1 LELHRSSYLV
11 AALALLVATPA
22 QATNGMRMIGFGP
35 VQNSMGGVGVGA
47 TLDAAS
53 VLSNPAGMS
62 ELGGRVD
69 FGATY
74 FLPTVKYS
82 ATGIDAGQ
90 GNLLVNQPGVTFES
104 DRGASPIPA
113 FGLVIPID
121 SQWSF
126 GIGAYGVAGMGVDY
140 AQNLYSST
148 TYTAYQQMR
157 FTPGVSFKLN
167 DMFSFGL
174 TLNGMWATTEWNVA
188 SAFGQAPHMGGSAF
202 GIGATVGAKITP
214 IKMLTIGIAYE
225 TQSFFQDFKYN
236 TGVRANPGGPT
247 LPPLP
252 GGVDKLSFNQ
262 PCVLTGGAAV
272 RPLEMLLVA
281 LDVEWINWPA
291 TNGAN
296 KPEFTQNASG
306 AMPWNM
312 DWKSQVVFKLGVEVT
327 PLDWLAVRAGYN
339 YGKMPLNPDRA
350 FENIAFPAVAE
361 NHITLG
367 AGFNLG
373 KHVAVNL
380 GGMWAPSTSITGSNP
395 NPPQGTPGYPGP
407 YGQGIQTYTTSM
419 TQVGLDAGIAYRF

>member
-1 LELHRSSYLV
+1 MSFTRIAVV
-11 AALALLVATPA
+11 AALLASASSA
-22 QATNGMRMIGFGP
+22 YATNGMRMIGFGP

-82 ATGIDAGQ
+82 ATGIDAAAPQPG
-90 GNLLVNQPGVTFES
+90 LVNQPGVTFTS

-113 FGLVIPID
+113 FGLIVPID
-121 SQWSF
+121 SQWTF

-140 AQNLYSST
+140 ARNLYSST

-157 FTPGVSFKLN
+157 FTPGVSYELN

-188 SAFGQAPHMGGSAF
+188 SAFGQSPHMAGSAF
-202 GIGATVGAKITP
+202 GLGVTLGAKVTP
-214 IKMLTIGIAYE
+214 IKMLTIGLAYE
-225 TQSFFQDFKYN
+225 TKSFFQDFAYN
-236 TGVRANPGGPT
+236 TPA
-247 LPPLP
+247 
-252 GGVDKLSFNQ
+252 GVDKLTFNQ
-262 PCVLTGGAAV
+262 PGVLTLGAAV
-272 RPLEMLLVA
+272 RPLEMLLIAADVA
-281 LDVEWINWPA
+281 WIDWP
-291 TNGAN
+291 TSNGADL
-296 KPEFTQNASG
+296 PAYAQNASG

-312 DWKSQVVFKLGVEVT
+312 NWSSQVVFKIGVEVT
-327 PLDWLAVRAGYN
+327 PIDWLAVRAGFN
-339 YGKMPLNPDRA
+339 YGKMPLDASRA

-361 NHITLG
+361 THLTLG

-373 KHVAVNL
+373 KRVTINV
-380 GGMWAPSTSITGSNP
+380 GGMWAPSTSISGENSL
-395 NPPQGTPGYPGP
+395 PPMGTPGYPGP
-407 YGQGIQTYTTSM
+407 YGQGIASYTTSM
-419 TQVGLDAGIAYRF
+419 TQVGLDAGIAYKF

>member
-1 LELHRSSYLV
+1 MNVHKMIRLAAAV
-11 AALALLVATPA
+11 AISIATPA
-22 QATNGMRMIGFGP
+22 YATNGMRMIGFGP

-82 ATGIDAGQ
+82 ASGIDAGAPQ
-90 GNLLVNQPGVTFES
+90 PGLVNQPGVTFTS
-104 DRGASPIPA
+104 DKGASPIPA
-113 FGLVIPID
+113 FGMIIPID

-148 TYTAYQQMR
+148 TFTGYQQMR
-157 FTPGVSFKLN
+157 FTPGVSYKLN

-188 SAFGQAPHMGGSAF
+188 SAFGQSPHMAASAF
-202 GIGATVGAKITP
+202 GLGATLGVKATP
-214 IKMLTIGIAYE
+214 IKMLTIGLAYE
-225 TQSFFQDFKYN
+225 TKSFFQDFAYN
-236 TGVRANPGGPT
+236 TPA
-247 LPPLP
+247 
-252 GGVDKLSFNQ
+252 GVDKLTFNQ
-262 PCVLTGGAAV
+262 PGVLTLGAAV

-281 LDVEWINWPA
+281 ADVEWIDWGS

-296 KPEFTQNASG
+296 LPAFSQNSSG

-312 DWKSQVVFKLGVEVT
+312 NWSSQWVFKIGVEVT
-327 PLDWLAVRAGYN
+327 PLEWLAVRAGFN
-339 YGKMPLNPDRA
+339 YGKMPLDASRA

-361 NHITLG
+361 THLTLG

-373 KHVAVNL
+373 KHVAINV
-380 GGMWAPSTSITGSNP
+380 GGMWAPSASISGSNP
-395 NPPQGTPGYPGP
+395 LPPFGTPGYPGP
-407 YGQGIQTYTTSM
+407 YGQGIASYTTSM
-419 TQVGLDAGIAYRF
+419 TQIGLDGGIAYKF

>member
-1 LELHRSSYLV
+1 MSFTRIAVV
-11 AALALLVATPA
+11 AALLASASSA
-22 QATNGMRMIGFGP
+22 YATNGMRMIGFGP

-82 ATGIDAGQ
+82 ASGIDAAAPQPG
-90 GNLLVNQPGVTFES
+90 LVNQPGVTFTS

-113 FGLVIPID
+113 FGLIVPID

-148 TYTAYQQMR
+148 TYTGYQQMR
-157 FTPGVSFKLN
+157 FTPGVSYRLN

-188 SAFGQAPHMGGSAF
+188 SAFGQSPHMAGSAF
-202 GIGATVGAKITP
+202 GLGVTLGAKVTP
-214 IKMLTIGIAYE
+214 IKMLTIGLAYE
-225 TQSFFQDFKYN
+225 TKSFFQDFAYN
-236 TGVRANPGGPT
+236 T
-247 LPPLP
+247 P
-252 GGVDKLSFNQ
+252 GGVDKLTFDQ
-262 PCVLTGGAAV
+262 PGVLTGGVAV
-272 RPLEMLLVA
+272 RPLEMLLIAADVA
-281 LDVEWINWPA
+281 WIDWP
-291 TNGAN
+291 TSNGENLPAYS
-296 KPEFTQNASG
+296 QNASG

-312 DWKSQVVFKLGVEVT
+312 NWSSQVVFKIGVEVT
-327 PLDWLAVRAGYN
+327 PIDWLAVRAGFN
-339 YGKMPLNPDRA
+339 YGKMPLDASRA

-361 NHITLG
+361 THLTLG

-373 KHVAVNL
+373 KRVTINV
-380 GGMWAPSTSITGSNP
+380 GGMWAPSTSISGENSL
-395 NPPQGTPGYPGP
+395 PPMGTPGYPGP
-407 YGQGIQTYTTSM
+407 YGQGIASYTTSM
-419 TQVGLDAGIAYRF
+419 TQVGLDAGIAYKF

>member
-1 LELHRSSYLV
+1 LNHERMMRLAV
-11 AALALLVATPA
+11 ALAIATATPA
-22 QATNGMRMIGFGP
+22 YATNGMRMIGFGP

-74 FLPTVKYS
+74 FMPTVKYS

-90 GNLLVNQPGVTFES
+90 GNQLVNQPGVTLTS
-104 DRGASPIPA
+104 DKGASPIPA

-126 GIGAYGVAGMGVDY
+126 GMGAYGVAGMGVDY
-140 AQNLYSST
+140 AQNLYSGT
-148 TYTAYQQMR
+148 TFTGYSQMR
-157 FTPGVSFKLN
+157 FTPGVSYKLN

-188 SAFGQAPHMGGSAF
+188 NPFGQAPHMTAGAF
-202 GIGATVGAKITP
+202 GIGATIGAKITP
-214 IKMLTIGIAYE
+214 IQMLTIGLAFE
-225 TQSFFQDFKYN
+225 TTSFFQDFAYN
-236 TGVRANPGGPT
+236 TGVRSNPGGAT

-252 GGVDKLSFNQ
+252 GGVDKLTFNQ
-262 PCVLTGGAAV
+262 PCVLTGGVAV

-281 LDVEWINWPA
+281 ADVEWINWAA

-296 KPEFTQNASG
+296 KPSFSQNSSG

-312 DWKSQVVFKLGVEVT
+312 NWSSQVVFKLGVQVT
-327 PLDWLAVRAGYN
+327 PLDWLALRAGFN
-339 YGKMPLNPDRA
+339 YGKNPLDASRA

-361 NHITLG
+361 SHITLG

-373 KHVAVNL
+373 KHVAINL
-380 GGMWAPSTSITGSNP
+380 GAMIAPTVSISGSNP
-395 NPPQGTPGYPGP
+395 LPPQGTPNYPGP
-407 YGQGIQTYTTSM
+407 YGQGIASYTTSM
-419 TQVGLDAGIAYRF
+419 SQYGLDAGVAYKF

>member
-1 LELHRSSYLV
+1 MRFTRIAV
-11 AALALLVATPA
+11 AAALAFAIARPA

-82 ATGIDAGQ
+82 ATESPGF
-90 GNLLVNQPGVTFES
+90 GNQLVNQSGVTLQS
-104 DRGASPIPA
+104 DKGASPIPA
-113 FGLVIPID
+113 FGLVVPID
-121 SQWSF
+121 GQWTF
-126 GIGAYGVAGMGVDY
+126 GIGAYGVAGMGVNY

-148 TYTAYQQMR
+148 TFTGYQQMR
-157 FTPGVSFKLN
+157 FTPGVSYKLN

-188 SAFGQAPHMGGSAF
+188 NAFGQAPHMAGSAF
-202 GIGATVGAKITP
+202 GIGATLGVKITP
-214 IKMLTIGIAYE
+214 IEMLTIGLAYE
-225 TQSFFQDFKYN
+225 TKSFFQDFAYN
-236 TGVRANPGGPT
+236 TGVRPNPAGGT

-252 GGVDKLSFNQ
+252 GGVDKLTFNQ
-262 PCVLTGGAAV
+262 PGVLTGGVAV

-281 LDVEWINWPA
+281 ADVEWIDWA
-291 TNGAN
+291 STNGAN
-296 KPEFTQNASG
+296 LPAFAQNSSG

-312 DWKSQVVFKLGVEVT
+312 NWSSQVVFKIGLQVT
-327 PLDWLAVRAGYN
+327 PLDWLAIRAGFN
-339 YGKMPLNPDRA
+339 YGKNPLDATRA
-350 FENIAFPAVAE
+350 FENICFPAVAE
-361 NHITLG
+361 SHITLG

-373 KHVAVNL
+373 KHVVVNV
-380 GGMWAPSTSITGSNP
+380 GGMIAPSVSISGSNA
-395 NPPQGTPGYPGP
+395 NPPPGMIPGYTGP
-407 YGQGIQTYTTSM
+407 FGQGIASYTTSM
-419 TQVGLDAGIAYRF
+419 SQFSLDGGIAYKF

>member
-1 LELHRSSYLV
+1 MSFTRIAVV
-11 AALALLVATPA
+11 AALLASASSA
-22 QATNGMRMIGFGP
+22 YATNGMRMIGFGP

-82 ATGIDAGQ
+82 ATGIDAAAPQPG
-90 GNLLVNQPGVTFES
+90 LVNQPGVTFTS

-113 FGLVIPID
+113 FGLIVPID
-121 SQWSF
+121 SQWTF

-140 AQNLYSST
+140 ARNLYSST

-157 FTPGVSFKLN
+157 FTPGVSYELN

-188 SAFGQAPHMGGSAF
+188 SAFGQSPHMAGSAF
-202 GIGATVGAKITP
+202 GLGVTLGAKITP
-214 IKMLTIGIAYE
+214 IKMLTIGLAYE
-225 TQSFFQDFKYN
+225 TKSFFQDFAYN
-236 TGVRANPGGPT
+236 T
-247 LPPLP
+247 P
-252 GGVDKLSFNQ
+252 GGVDKLTFDQ
-262 PCVLTGGAAV
+262 PGVLTGGVAV
-272 RPLEMLLVA
+272 RPLEMLLIAADVA
-281 LDVEWINWPA
+281 WIDWP
-291 TNGAN
+291 TSNGADL
-296 KPEFTQNASG
+296 PAYAQNASG

-312 DWKSQVVFKLGVEVT
+312 NWSSQVVFKIGVEVT
-327 PLDWLAVRAGYN
+327 PIDWLAVRAGFN
-339 YGKMPLNPDRA
+339 YGKMPLDASRA

-361 NHITLG
+361 THLTLG

-373 KHVAVNL
+373 KRVTINV
-380 GGMWAPSTSITGSNP
+380 GGMWAPSTSISGENSL
-395 NPPQGTPGYPGP
+395 PPMGTPGYPGP
-407 YGQGIQTYTTSM
+407 YGQGIASYTTSM
-419 TQVGLDAGIAYRF
+419 TQVGLDAGIAYKF

>member
-1 LELHRSSYLV
+1 MSLTRIAVV
-11 AALALLVATPA
+11 AALLASASSA
-22 QATNGMRMIGFGP
+22 HATNGMRMIGFGP

-82 ATGIDAGQ
+82 ASGIDAAAPQPG
-90 GNLLVNQPGVTFES
+90 LVNQPGVTFTS

-113 FGLVIPID
+113 FGLTVPID

-157 FTPGVSFKLN
+157 FTPGVSYKLN

-188 SAFGQAPHMGGSAF
+188 SAFGQSPHMAGSAF
-202 GIGATVGAKITP
+202 GLGVTLGAKVTP
-214 IKMLTIGIAYE
+214 IKMLTIGLAYE
-225 TQSFFQDFKYN
+225 TKSFFQDFAYN
-236 TGVRANPGGPT
+236 T
-247 LPPLP
+247 P
-252 GGVDKLSFNQ
+252 GGVDKLTFNQ
-262 PCVLTGGAAV
+262 PGVLTGGVAV

-281 LDVEWINWPA
+281 ADVAWIDWP
-291 TNGAN
+291 TSNGAN
-296 KPEFTQNASG
+296 LPGYSQNSSG

-312 DWKSQVVFKLGVEVT
+312 NWSSQVVFKIGVEVT
-327 PLDWLAVRAGYN
+327 PLDWLAVRAGFN
-339 YGKMPLNPDRA
+339 YGKMPLDASRA

-361 NHITLG
+361 THLTLG

-373 KHVAVNL
+373 KHVAINL
-380 GGMWAPSTSITGSNP
+380 GGMWAPSTSISGSNP
-395 NPPQGTPGYPGP
+395 LPPMGTPGYPGP
-407 YGQGIQTYTTSM
+407 YGQGIESYTTSM
-419 TQVGLDAGIAYRF
+419 TQVGLDAGIAYKF

>member
-1 LELHRSSYLV
+1 MRFTRIAV
-11 AALALLVATPA
+11 AAALAFAIARPA

-82 ATGIDAGQ
+82 ATESPGF
-90 GNLLVNQPGVTFES
+90 GNQLVNQSGVTLQS
-104 DRGASPIPA
+104 DKGASPIPA
-113 FGLVIPID
+113 FGLVVPID
-121 SQWSF
+121 GQWTF

-148 TYTAYQQMR
+148 TFTGYQQMR
-157 FTPGVSFKLN
+157 FTPGVSYKLN

-188 SAFGQAPHMGGSAF
+188 NAFGQAPHMAGSAF
-202 GIGATVGAKITP
+202 GIGATLGVKITP
-214 IKMLTIGIAYE
+214 IEMLTIGLAYE
-225 TQSFFQDFKYN
+225 TKSFFQDFAYN
-236 TGVRANPGGPT
+236 TGVRPNPAGGT

-252 GGVDKLSFNQ
+252 GGVDKLTFNQ
-262 PCVLTGGAAV
+262 PGVLTGGVAV

-281 LDVEWINWPA
+281 ADVEWIDWA
-291 TNGAN
+291 STNGAN
-296 KPEFTQNASG
+296 LPAFAQNSSG

-312 DWKSQVVFKLGVEVT
+312 NWSSQVVFKIGLQVT
-327 PLDWLAVRAGYN
+327 PLDWLAIRAGFN
-339 YGKMPLNPDRA
+339 YGKNPLDATRA
-350 FENIAFPAVAE
+350 FENICFPAVAE
-361 NHITLG
+361 SHITLG

-373 KHVAVNL
+373 KHVVVNV
-380 GGMWAPSTSITGSNP
+380 GGMIAPSVSISGSNA
-395 NPPQGTPGYPGP
+395 NPPPGMIPGYTGP
-407 YGQGIQTYTTSM
+407 FGQGIASYTTSM
-419 TQVGLDAGIAYRF
+419 SQFSLDGGIAYKF

>member
-1 LELHRSSYLV
+1 MRFA
-11 AALALLVATPA
+11 AALALAIATPA
-22 QATNGMRMIGFGP
+22 HATNGMRMIGFGP

-74 FLPTVKYS
+74 FMPTVKYS
-82 ATGIDAGQ
+82 ATGIAPGIVAND
-90 GNLLVNQPGVTFES
+90 GVTIES

-148 TYTAYQQMR
+148 TFTGYQQMR
-157 FTPGVSFKLN
+157 FTPGVSYKLN

-188 SAFGQAPHMGGSAF
+188 SAFGQQPHMAGSAF
-202 GIGATVGAKITP
+202 GIGATLGAKITP
-214 IKMLTIGIAYE
+214 MKILTIGLAYE
-225 TQSFFQDFKYN
+225 TKSFFQDFAYN
-236 TGVRANPGGPT
+236 TPA
-247 LPPLP
+247 
-252 GGVDKLSFNQ
+252 GVDKLAFNQ
-262 PCVLTGGAAV
+262 PGVLTGGVAV
-272 RPLEMLLVA
+272 RPIEMLLIAADVA
-281 LDVEWINWPA
+281 WIDWPS

-296 KPEFTQNASG
+296 LPAYSQNSSG
-306 AMPWNM
+306 AIPWNLN
-312 DWKSQVVFKLGVEVT
+312 WSSQVVFKIGVEVT
-327 PLDWLAVRAGYN
+327 PIDWLALRAGFN
-339 YGKMPLNPDRA
+339 YGKNPLDASRA
-350 FENIAFPAVAE
+350 FENICFPAIAE
-361 NHITLG
+361 SHVTLG

-373 KHVAVNL
+373 KHVAINL
-380 GGMWAPSTSITGSNP
+380 GAMIAPEVSITGSNP
-395 NPPQGTPGYPGP
+395 LPPQGTPGYPGP
-407 YGQGIQTYTTSM
+407 YGQGIQSYTTSM
-419 TQVGLDAGIAYRF
+419 SQFGLDAGVAYKF

>member
-1 LELHRSSYLV
+1 LNQNNKTMCFA
-11 AALALLVATPA
+11 AALAVAISTPA
-22 QATNGMRMIGFGP
+22 HATNGMRMIGFGP

-82 ATGIDAGQ
+82 ASGIDAGAPQ
-90 GNLLVNQPGVTFES
+90 PGLVNQPGVTFTS
-104 DRGASPIPA
+104 DKGASPIPA

-121 SQWSF
+121 EQWTF

-148 TYTAYQQMR
+148 TFTGYQQMR
-157 FTPGVSFKLN
+157 FTPGVSYKLN

-188 SAFGQAPHMGGSAF
+188 SAFGQSPHMAASAF
-202 GIGATVGAKITP
+202 GLGATLGVKATP
-214 IKMLTIGIAYE
+214 IKMLTIGLAYE
-225 TQSFFQDFKYN
+225 TKSFFQDFAYN
-236 TGVRANPGGPT
+236 TPA
-247 LPPLP
+247 
-252 GGVDKLSFNQ
+252 GVDKLTFNQ
-262 PCVLTGGAAV
+262 PGVLTLGAAV

-281 LDVEWINWPA
+281 ADVEWIDWGS

-296 KPEFTQNASG
+296 LPAFSQNASG

-312 DWKSQVVFKLGVEVT
+312 NWSSQVVFKIGVEVT
-327 PLDWLAVRAGYN
+327 PLDWLAVRAGFN
-339 YGKMPLNPDRA
+339 YGKNPLDASRA

-361 NHITLG
+361 THLTLG

-373 KHVAVNL
+373 KHVAINV
-380 GGMWAPSTSITGSNP
+380 GGMWAPSVSISGSNP
-395 NPPQGTPGYPGP
+395 LPPMGTPGYPGP
-407 YGQGIQTYTTSM
+407 YGQGIASYTTSM
-419 TQVGLDAGIAYRF
+419 SQFSLDAGIAYKF